1 MITNVSL
8 VTVFC
13 KDQQEAHDFYV
24 DVLGMEP
31 RKDISMGPF
40 RWLTCGPKDQPE
52 LDLTFM
58 VPGGGPM
65 DPELVEAITRA
76 LDKGSMSGVGLTVD
90 DCRAT
95 YDDLVA
101 KGVDFLQPPS
111 DRPYGVEAVMRDN
124 SGNWVVL
131 VEPREFS
138 G

>member
-1 MITNVSL
+1 
-8 VTVFC
+8 
-13 KDQQEAHDFYV
+13 
-24 DVLGMEP
+24 
-31 RKDISMGPF
+31 
-40 RWLTCGPKDQPE
+40 
-52 LDLTFM
+52 
-58 VPGGGPM
+58 M
-65 DPELVEAITRA
+65 DPETAELFRRT
-76 LDKGSMSGVGLTVD
+76 LDKGGLPGVGLTVD